1 MRSAGFV
8 NILVIAIG
16 GGLGAVSRYLV
27 SGWVQ
32 ALSGGGWPLGTL
44 VVNVLG
50 CFVIGLLSQLAEST
64 GVFTPT
70 TRALLF
76 TGFLG
81 GFTTYSTFS
90 AEAYNLAADGAAFS
104 ATLYVG
110 LHIVLG
116 LAAVWLGRSTAWLI
130 WR

>member
-1 MRSAGFV
+1 V
-8 NILVIAIG
+8 NILFIAAG
-16 GGLGAVSRYLV
+16 GSLGAVSRYLV

-32 ALSGGGWPLGTL
+32 AWSGGSWPLGTL

-50 CFVIGLLSQLAEST
+50 CFIIGLLSQLAEST
-64 GVFTPT
+64 GVFTPA
-70 TRALLF
+70 TRALFF

-90 AEAYNLAADGAAFS
+90 AEAYNLAADGAALS
-104 ATLYVG
+104 TTLYIG

-116 LAAVWLGRSTAWLI
+116 LAAVWLGRTTAWLI
-130 WR
+130 WK

>member
-1 MRSAGFV
+1 M
-8 NILVIAIG
+8 NILLIALG

-32 ALSGGGWPLGTL
+32 AASGGGWPLGTL
-44 VVNVLG
+44 VVNVTG

-64 GVFTPT
+64 GVFTPA
-70 TRALLF
+70 TRALFF
-76 TGFLG
+76 TGFVG

-90 AEAYNLAADGAAFS
+90 SEAYNLAADGAALS
-104 ATLYVG
+104 ATLFVG

-116 LAAVWLGRSTAWLI
+116 LAAVWLGRTAAWLI
-130 WR
+130 WK